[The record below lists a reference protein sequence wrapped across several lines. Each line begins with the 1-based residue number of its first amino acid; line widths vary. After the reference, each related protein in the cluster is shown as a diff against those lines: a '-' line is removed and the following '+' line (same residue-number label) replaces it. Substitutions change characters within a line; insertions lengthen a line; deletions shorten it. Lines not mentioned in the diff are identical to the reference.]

1 MLVSVLFAQV
11 LFDDCMPILS
21 FYPT

>member
-1 MLVSVLFAQV
+1 MLVSVLVAQV

>member
-1 MLVSVLFAQV
+1 MLVSVIVAQV